1 MCMCVFVRA
10 SMDVRGI
17 GGVAEPPDMGARTKV
32 RAVQEQCPLSSHLSS
47 PFSVFKYQKSRR
59 FKNKW

>member
-1 MCMCVFVRA
+1 
-10 SMDVRGI
+10 MDVRGI